1 MVGACVSDL
10 LASAFSSSLSS
21 SVVTYDQYK
30 SNPDDAYYQALD
42 INQLFSISHLTGK
55 IGERPTRAQGTA
67 ANVDSMELFIK
78 TLTGKTISVNIC
90 KHDIVEQLI
99 EDAEGIPV
107 HVQRVVFAG
116 KQLQDDKKL
125 SEYAIENQST
135 LHLVQRMSGG
145 ACPTYY
151 IDDSLLDP
159 AFDYDFT
166 GKKDDGT
173 VFYRGDKRYYRPY
186 GWKRCALKVLDRY
199 RDNKWL
205 GRSGHRT
212 GSSDG
217 EWPVS
222 YHGTG
227 VNVSGSIAQEGYDL
241 SKGKR
246 FRYGR
251 GIYSTPSIDVAAMYA
266 HRFEHKGERYQLVFQ
281 NRVRATDL
289 KVIDSGVG
297 EYWVQPH
304 EDFIRPYGICIRRV

>member
-1 MVGACVSDL
+1 M
-10 LASAFSSSLSS
+10 
-21 SVVTYDQYK
+21 
-30 SNPDDAYYQALD
+30 
-42 INQLFSISHLTGK
+42 
-55 IGERPTRAQGTA
+55 
-67 ANVDSMELFIK
+67 
-78 TLTGKTISVNIC
+78 
-90 KHDIVEQLI
+90 
-99 EDAEGIPV
+99 
-107 HVQRVVFAG
+107 
-116 KQLQDDKKL
+116 
-125 SEYAIENQST
+125 
-135 LHLVQRMSGG
+135 
-145 ACPTYY
+145 
-151 IDDSLLDP
+151 
-159 AFDYDFT
+159 
-166 GKKDDGT
+166 
-173 VFYRGDKRYYRPY
+173 
-186 GWKRCALKVLDRY
+186 DRY